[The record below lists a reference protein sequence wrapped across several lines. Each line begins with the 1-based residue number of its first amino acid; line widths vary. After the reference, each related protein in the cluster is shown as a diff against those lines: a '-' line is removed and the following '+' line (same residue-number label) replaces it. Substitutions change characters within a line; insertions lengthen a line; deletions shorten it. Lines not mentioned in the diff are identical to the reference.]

1 MDIMWKIG
9 ECLLRWGTLAYCSV
23 FPAVSRSYNSKTYP
37 CPVEQKYHE
46 NGPYQVT
53 VHSIDDIHV
62 FVPDTIH
69 NAPLPTVVM
78 VNGTGLKA
86 LHYRPVFEHL
96 ASWGFVVIGNDDSNA
111 WNDRS
116 ALVSLDKAIFQN
128 SIVSSPLYQRI
139 DLDRIGVV
147 GHSQGAM
154 GAINAATED
163 DRFKVLYA
171 ASCPQKSLAKKLDW
185 SYSMK
190 TISIPTM
197 LVAGTEWIDRHI
209 SPLESLLHLAEELP
223 DTTPMLLGRLKGIEH
238 RFVLHEGDAYMTS
251 WLRCFLADDVDAAA
265 ALTNNNSEI
274 FNNPRWQDVNTHIC
288 TTNLK

>member
-1 MDIMWKIG
+1 MDAMWKIG
-9 ECLLRWGTLAYCSV
+9 ERLMRWGTLAYCSV
-23 FPAVSRSYNSKTYP
+23 FPAVSHSYNRYTYP
-37 CPVEQKYHE
+37 CPVVQKYHE

-53 VHSIDDIHV
+53 VHSIDGIHV
-62 FVPDTIH
+62 FLPDTVH
-69 NAPLPTVVM
+69 KAPLPTVVM

-96 ASWGFVVIGNDDSNA
+96 ASWGFIVIGNDDSNA
-111 WNDRS
+111 WNGRS
-116 ALVSLDKAIFQN
+116 ALVSLDKALFQN
-128 SIVSSPLYQRI
+128 SMVSSPLYQRI

-171 ASCPQKSLAKKLDW
+171 ASCPQKSLAKKLGW

-197 LVAGTEWIDRHI
+197 LVAGTGWIDRHI
-209 SPLESLLHLAEELP
+209 SPLDSLLLLAEEFP
-223 DTTPMLLGRLKGIEH
+223 DTTPILMGRLKGVEH
-238 RFVLHEGDAYMTS
+238 RYVLHEGDAYMTA
-251 WLRCFLADDVDAAA
+251 WLRHILTNDADAAA
-265 ALTNNNSEI
+265 ALASDNPEI
-274 FNNPRWQDVNTHIC
+274 LNNPRWQDVNIHI
-288 TTNLK
+288 

>member
-1 MDIMWKIG
+1 M
-9 ECLLRWGTLAYCSV
+9 RWGTLAYCSV
-23 FPAVSRSYNSKTYP
+23 FPAVSHSYNRYTYP

-53 VHSIDDIHV
+53 VHSIDGIHV
-62 FVPDTIH
+62 FLPDTVH
-69 NAPLPTVVM
+69 KAPLPTVVM

-96 ASWGFVVIGNDDSNA
+96 ASWGFIVIGNDDSNA
-111 WNDRS
+111 WNGRS
-116 ALVSLDKAIFQN
+116 ALVSLDKALFQN
-128 SIVSSPLYQRI
+128 STEGSSLYQRI

-171 ASCPQKSLAKKLDW
+171 ASCPQKSLAKKLGW

-197 LVAGTEWIDRHI
+197 LVAGTGRIDRRI
-209 SPLESLLHLAEELP
+209 SPLDSLLLLAEELP
-223 DTTPMLLGRLKGIEH
+223 NTTPMLLGRLKGVEH
-238 RFVLHEGDAYMTS
+238 RYVLHEGDAYMTA
-251 WLRCFLADDVDAAA
+251 WLRQFLTDDADAAA
-265 ALTNNNSEI
+265 ALTSDNPEI
-274 FNNPRWQDVNTHIC
+274 LNNPRWQDVNM
-288 TTNLK
+288 NRLDDD

>member
-1 MDIMWKIG
+1 MWKIG
-9 ECLLRWGTLAYCSV
+9 ERLLRWGTLAYCSV
-23 FPAVSRSYNSKTYP
+23 FPAVSRSYNRKRYP
-37 CPVEQKYHE
+37 CPIEQKYHE

-53 VHSIDDIHV
+53 VLSIDDIHV
-62 FVPDTIH
+62 FVPDSAH

-111 WNDRS
+111 WNGRS

-171 ASCPQKSLAKKLDW
+171 ASCPQKSLAKKLGW
-185 SYSMK
+185 NYSMK

-197 LVAGTEWIDRHI
+197 LVAGTGWIDRHI
-209 SPLESLLHLAEELP
+209 SPLDSLLLLAEELP
-223 DTTPMLLGRLKGIEH
+223 DTTPMLLGRLKGVEH
-238 RFVLHEGDAYMTS
+238 RYVLHEGDAYMTA
-251 WLRCFLADDVDAAA
+251 WLRHFLANDADAAA
-265 ALTNNNSEI
+265 ALASDNPEI
-274 FNNPRWQDVNTHIC
+274 LNNPRWQNVNIHI
-288 TTNLK
+288 

>member
-1 MDIMWKIG
+1 MDALWKIG
-9 ECLLRWGTLAYCSV
+9 ECLLRWGTLAYCLV

-46 NGPYQVT
+46 SGPYQVT

-62 FVPDTIH
+62 FVPDTLH

-78 VNGTGLKA
+78 VNGTGLNA

-96 ASWGFVVIGNDDSNA
+96 ASWGFIVIGNDDSNA
-111 WNDRS
+111 WNGRS
-116 ALVSLDKAIFQN
+116 AIVSLDKALCQN
-128 SIVSSPLYQRI
+128 SMECSPLYQRI
-139 DLDRIGVV
+139 DLNRIGVV

-163 DRFKVLYA
+163 SRFKVLYA
-171 ASCPQKSLAKKLDW
+171 ASCPQKSLAKKLGW

-190 TISIPTM
+190 TICIPTM
-197 LVAGTEWIDRHI
+197 LVAGTGWIDRRI

-223 DTTPMLLGRLKGIEH
+223 DTTPMLLGRLNGVEH
-238 RFVLHEGDAYMTS
+238 RFVLHEGDAYMTA
-251 WLRCFLADDVDAAA
+251 WLCHYLKDGADAACA
-265 ALTNNNSEI
+265 FSGDTPEAI
-274 FNNPRWQDVNTHIC
+274 NNPRWQDVRI
-288 TTNLK
+288 KV

>member
-1 MDIMWKIG
+1 MWKIG
-9 ECLLRWGTLAYCSV
+9 ERLMRWGTLAYCSV
-23 FPAVSRSYNSKTYP
+23 FPAVSHSYNRYTYP

-53 VHSIDDIHV
+53 VHSIDGIHV
-62 FVPDTIH
+62 FLPDTVH
-69 NAPLPTVVM
+69 KAPLPTVVM

-96 ASWGFVVIGNDDSNA
+96 ASWGFIVIGNDDSNA
-111 WNDRS
+111 WNGRS
-116 ALVSLDKAIFQN
+116 ALVSLDKALCQN
-128 SIVSSPLYQRI
+128 STEGSPLYQRI

-171 ASCPQKSLAKKLDW
+171 ASCPQKSLAKKLGW

-209 SPLESLLHLAEELP
+209 SPLDSLLLLAEELP
-223 DTTPMLLGRLKGIEH
+223 DTTPMLLGRLKGVEH
-238 RFVLHEGDAYMTS
+238 RYVLHEGDAYMTAC
-251 WLRCFLADDVDAAA
+251 LRHFLANDADAAA
-265 ALTNNNSEI
+265 ALASDNPEI
-274 FNNPRWQDVNTHIC
+274 LNNPRWQNVNIHI
-288 TTNLK
+288 

>member
-1 MDIMWKIG
+1 MDNVLKIG
-9 ECLLRWGTLAYCSV
+9 ERLMRWGTLAYCSV
-23 FPAVSRSYNSKTYP
+23 FPAVSRSYNSKRYP
-37 CPVEQKYHE
+37 CPVEQKYHK

-53 VHSIDDIHV
+53 VHSMDDIHV
-62 FVPDTIH
+62 FVPNSAH

-96 ASWGFVVIGNDDSNA
+96 ASWGFIVIGNDDSNA
-111 WNDRS
+111 WDGRS
-116 ALVSLDKAIFQN
+116 ALVSLDKALCQN
-128 SIVSSPLYQRI
+128 STEGSPLYQRI

-171 ASCPQKSLAKKLDW
+171 ASCPQKSLAKKLGW

-209 SPLESLLHLAEELP
+209 SPLDSLLLLAEELP
-223 DTTPMLLGRLKGIEH
+223 NTTPMLLGRLKGVEH
-238 RFVLHEGDAYMTS
+238 RYVLHEGDAYMTA
-251 WLRCFLADDVDAAA
+251 WLRHFLANDADAAA
-265 ALTNNNSEI
+265 ALASDNPEI
-274 FNNPRWQDVNTHIC
+274 LNNPRWQDVIIHI
-288 TTNLK
+288 

>member
-1 MDIMWKIG
+1 MNTLWRIG
-9 ECLLRWGTLAYCSV
+9 ERLMRWGTLAYCSV
-23 FPAVSRSYNSKTYP
+23 FPAVSRSYNRNTYP

-62 FVPDTIH
+62 FVPDSAH
-69 NAPLPTVVM
+69 SVPLPTVVM
-78 VNGTGLKA
+78 LNGTGLKA

-111 WNDRS
+111 WNGRS

-209 SPLESLLHLAEELP
+209 SPLDSLLLLAEELP
-223 DTTPMLLGRLKGIEH
+223 NTTPMLLGRLKGVEH
-238 RFVLHEGDAYMTS
+238 RYVLHEGDAYMTA
-251 WLRCFLADDVDAAA
+251 WLRHFLTNEADAAA
-265 ALTNNNSEI
+265 ALTCDNPEI
-274 FNNPRWQDVNTHIC
+274 LNNPRWQDVIIHI
-288 TTNLK
+288 

>member
-1 MDIMWKIG
+1 MDALWKIG

-111 WNDRS
+111 WNGRS

-171 ASCPQKSLAKKLDW
+171 ASCPQKSLAKKLGW

-209 SPLESLLHLAEELP
+209 SPLESLLHLAEKLP

-238 RFVLHEGDAYMTS
+238 RFVLHEGDAYMTA
-251 WLRCFLADDVDAAA
+251 WLRHFLANDADAAA
-265 ALTNNNSEI
+265 ALASDNPEI
-274 FNNPRWQDVNTHIC
+274 LNNPRWQDVNIHI
-288 TTNLK
+288 

>member
-1 MDIMWKIG
+1 MDAMWKIG
-9 ECLLRWGTLAYCSV
+9 ERMMRWGTLAYCSV
-23 FPAVSRSYNSKTYP
+23 FPAVSRSYNRKRYP
-37 CPVEQKYHE
+37 CPIEQKYHE

-53 VHSIDDIHV
+53 VHSIDGIHV
-62 FVPDTIH
+62 FLPDTVH
-69 NAPLPTVVM
+69 KAPLPTVVM

-111 WNDRS
+111 WNGRS

-197 LVAGTEWIDRHI
+197 LVAGTKWIDRHI
-209 SPLESLLHLAEELP
+209 SPLDSLLLLAEELS
-223 DTTPMLLGRLKGIEH
+223 DTTPMLLGRLKGVEH
-238 RFVLHEGDAYMTS
+238 RYVLHEGDAYMTA
-251 WLRCFLADDVDAAA
+251 WLRHFLANDADAAA
-265 ALTNNNSEI
+265 ALASDNPEI
-274 FNNPRWQDVNTHIC
+274 LNNPRWQNVNIHI
-288 TTNLK
+288 